1 MHRVVGGDPLLLQ
14 RRAQVMDAY
23 AQLQHD
29 HPALP
34 PSLHDFQV
42 MSEDLVADRMASK
55 MWQLQADITAAVVDE
70 EERHHILSC
79 LPTGM
84 GKTLPMLL
92 TSQLLPLGN
101 FLWSWTCVPIG
112 TRPFKVQRRW
122 LSRHSPP
129 SSCNWRTT
137 ATSLAF
143 QLLLETRYCQLLTWK
158 CALCSLCASPL
169 LLPTTMSAS
178 FCFYGQNQL

>member
-14 RRAQVMDAY
+14 RRLQVMDAY
-23 AQLQHD
+23 VRLQHD

-84 GKTLPMLL
+84 GKTLPMLFA
-92 TSQLLPLGN
+92 SQLFPLN
-101 FLWSWTCVPIG
+101 HFLWSRTCAQHNMFFQGSIMWN
-112 TRPFKVQRRW
+112 TW
-122 LSRHSPP
+122 LLVWCIDSKLCLSQSWR
-129 SSCNWRTT
+129 SSKRV
-137 ATSLAF
+137 
-143 QLLLETRYCQLLTWK
+143 
-158 CALCSLCASPL
+158 ASSIL
-169 LLPTTMSAS
+169 MENVI
-178 FCFYGQNQL
+178 FIIKKINNI